1 MNILIV
7 YFSGTGN
14 TWWVCSELKKSLD
27 NSGNQTTMIS
37 LENAEAKNTEAIN
50 KLIDQANCIIAGFP
64 IYGSDTPDIM
74 TDFINN
80 LPECRDNKQFC
91 ALCTQAAFSGDGSIF
106 FRKTVEEKGYSFRQ
120 CFQFNMTT
128 NFNVAM
134 PPFSF
139 SKPASGR
146 KLQKMRDKTL
156 RKIARVTDII
166 TSDKKHFEGS
176 NPLFAMIGHIQR
188 FFFRKNRGKLLT
200 KFQFIKERCTGCKLC
215 EKSCP
220 VDSISFDDE
229 TGELIRNDNC
239 ILCFRCYN
247 FCPALAINFGNKVTH
262 PEKYKRFTGPVE
274 NMKLFDIMK

>member
-14 TWWVCSELKKSLD
+14 TWWACSKLKQSLD
-27 NSGNQTTMIS
+27 DRGNQTTIIS
-37 LENAEAKNTEAIN
+37 LENAVSKDAEAMK
-50 KLIDQANCIIAGFP
+50 KLIWQSNCIIAGFP

-74 TDFINN
+74 TDFIDN
-80 LPECRDNKQFC
+80 LPECSDNKQFC

-106 FRKTVEEKGYSFRQ
+106 FKNKIENKGYCFRQ

-146 KLQKMRDKTL
+146 KLQKMRNRIM
-156 RKIARVTDII
+156 RKIDRISNII
-166 TSDKKHFEGS
+166 INNEKHLEGN
-176 NPLFAMIGHIQR
+176 NPLYAMIGHIQR
-188 FFFRKNRGKLLT
+188 FFFRKNKKKLLS
-200 KFQFIKERCTGCKLC
+200 KFQLLKERCTDCKLC

-220 VDSISFDDE
+220 VNAISIDHETKELSRRDD
-229 TGELIRNDNC
+229 C

-247 FCPALAINFGNKVTH
+247 FCPSLAINFGNKVTH

-274 NMKLFDIMK
+274 NMNLFDIMK